1 MFARNFFLDY
11 TKGLPYRQTLWQ
23 TIGANPKNSIIYF
36 LPELLKKIQK
46 NLAAGESVLQF
57 VTELENASKKSQAIF
72 SDLKFKPAATGRAKP
87 FQGFARLLQIIIF
100 SDHSHKKHNGTH
112 APSRIPIQKLALSD
126 SYRVNQWNKP
136 KKNLSENL
144 GKDQN
149 IENVLIFPSLPA
161 SIFN

>member
-1 MFARNFFLDY
+1 MRNPR
-11 TKGLPYRQTLWQ
+11 K
-23 TIGANPKNSIIYF
+23 KN
-36 LPELLKKIQK
+36 K
-46 NLAAGESVLQF
+46 
-57 VTELENASKKSQAIF
+57 TIF
-72 SDLKFKPAATGRAKP
+72 SYLKFKPAATVRAKP

-144 GKDQN
+144 AFVDHFS
-149 IENVLIFPSLPA
+149 ENTKLS
-161 SIFN
+161 